1 MCFKD
6 KSPVNFSRKDAK
18 TQSLGCNPQFPLRSL
33 RLCVIIISIIPVVL
47 SIISCESGGEPHT
60 ADVIKSDRASSA
72 KPEPADTV
80 SLLRL
85 ISELLEQDDY
95 EDALVCFDRIKIEDA
110 DTVTIKLLKAST
122 LISAGKSG
130 EARAIVDD
138 ILKNDPGHVPA
149 LLVLSS
155 IEESQNRNR
164 EQRAVLEQVLVI
176 EPENV
181 PALVSMGKLLIR
193 NSASR
198 LAGPYFDRA
207 LAVDSGNGE
216 ALLGRAWV
224 YRNARDPKKA
234 EALLDRA
241 VELYPDWAMAW
252 QERGR
257 LLKSVGFYPAALTDL
272 DKARALDPDNYF
284 IACDRGDALKNLNRK
299 TEALAEYQRAI
310 ALNPDYFMAYV
321 FSSNLKDE
329 LLDYDGA
336 YKDYETLARLNPEYY
351 FAFEG
356 LGMHLM
362 RQSRWLEAKDAF
374 MEAYR
379 RALLMDSSGPDLGTY
394 ALLASVNALRGGN
407 RQAAQPFINEAM
419 GKITRDSLEHR
430 MLRLYRDWTG
440 DMDISNRIDQEKNLV
455 VKSRMLFYL
464 ACFYDIRGNKNLANK
479 LFLQVRDLEVKD
491 MIEWRL
497 NEWALDTRGL
507 AL

>member
-1 MCFKD
+1 M
-6 KSPVNFSRKDAK
+6 
-18 TQSLGCNPQFPLRSL
+18 
-33 RLCVIIISIIPVVL
+33 CVIIISIIPIVL
-47 SIISCESGGEPHT
+47 SIVSCESGGEPRT
-60 ADVIKSDRASSA
+60 ADVIKPDRASSV
-72 KPEPADTV
+72 KKEPTDTK
-80 SLLRL
+80 SLLAF
-85 ISELLEQDDY
+85 ISELLEQEDY
-95 EDALVCFDRIKIEDA
+95 EGALVRFDRIKAEDA
-110 DTVTIKLLKAST
+110 GTVDIKLLKAST

-130 EARAIVDD
+130 EARLIVDD
-138 ILKNDPGHVPA
+138 VLKSNPGHVPA

-155 IEESQNRNR
+155 VEEAQNRNR
-164 EQRAVLEQVLVI
+164 EQRAALEQALAI

-193 NSASR
+193 NSATR

-224 YRNARDPKKA
+224 YRNAREPKNA
-234 EALLDRA
+234 EALLNRA
-241 VELYPDWAMAW
+241 AELYPDWARVW
-252 QERGR
+252 QEKGR
-257 LLKSVGFYPAALTDL
+257 LLKSIGLYSAALADL
-272 DKARALDPDNYF
+272 DKARALEPENYF
-284 IACDRGDALKNLNRK
+284 IACDRGDALKSLNRK

-321 FSSNLKDE
+321 FSADLKDE

-336 YKDYETLARLNPEYY
+336 FKDYETLARLNPDYY

-356 LGMHLM
+356 LGLHLM
-362 RQSRWLEAKDAF
+362 RQSRWLEARDAF
-374 MEAYR
+374 MEAYK
-379 RALLMDSSGPDLGTY
+379 RALRMDSSGPDLGTY
-394 ALLASVNALRGGN
+394 ALLASVNALRGGT
-407 RQAAQPFINEAM
+407 RQAAQSFMDEAL

-430 MLRLYRDWTG
+430 MLRLYRDWAG
-440 DMDISNRIDQEKNLV
+440 DMDISNRVDQERNRL

-497 NEWALDTRGL
+497 NEWALDARGL